1 MRRLANDEINII
13 IYIPTSMV
21 ISDDVDDFHGGHI
34 DDFDYDTGELR
45 LIVKKDEIDAVFTHE
60 VEVSKTEAWGI
71 TQNDLLDTIDV
82 QHCRWQEFDVLN
94 KEDVCYEISAH

>member
-34 DDFDYDTGELR
+34 DDFDYDTGEFR
-45 LIVKKDEIDAVFTHE
+45 
-60 VEVSKTEAWGI
+60 S
-71 TQNDLLDTIDV
+71 
-82 QHCRWQEFDVLN
+82 
-94 KEDVCYEISAH
+94 